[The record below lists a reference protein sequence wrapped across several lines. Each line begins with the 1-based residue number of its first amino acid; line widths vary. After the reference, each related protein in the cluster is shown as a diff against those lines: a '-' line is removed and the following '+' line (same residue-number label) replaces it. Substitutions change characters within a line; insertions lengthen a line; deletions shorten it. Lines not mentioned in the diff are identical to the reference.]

1 MKSKEDNN
9 ATEKMVRVPEKGLL
23 SLVSSKLKDRVLF
36 PQKLEDAKEYLK
48 KVTFSKP

>member
-1 MKSKEDNN
+1 MKAKEENKTD
-9 ATEKMVRVPEKGLL
+9 KLVKVPEKGLL

-48 KVTFSKP
+48 NVTIAKS